1 MFASGVLVKYPA
13 VHVHEET
20 ASSAESVGGA
30 TELEFVKA
38 SDLALLQK
46 RAPQLMATV
55 EQNSGLL
62 TTGLPV
68 AARRIKGCGDIVYY
82 YRCCEW
88 LRSVVISRPTARVV
102 LVLAMQQPVSV
113 ADFFNAHAP
122 GVVQLLLHQ
131 FWIPAHQ
138 VLFTLILAATVRMAC
153 SPTAR
158 IAITNALL
166 MMPRGLAPEHKPGG
180 RTTSKKDN
188 PNKGKHPACWHQ
200 RNALVPQDMVHYENS
215 QKTCTAAGMLVL
227 VRDHWEGLCAAG
239 AALVAELAA
248 LNTLATSRASKKK
261 KSLSA
266 YEASSEHSLTLL
278 SHLPSIGPYS
288 AIHAIRTHSAIGL
301 QLRHPHLKA
310 NRSAFNLTS
319 SKWLQSTRTGKR
331 QAN

>member
-55 EQNSGLL
+55 EQDSGLL

-158 IAITNALL
+158 VAITNALL
-166 MMPRGLAPEHKPGG
+166 MMPRGLAPEHKPGS
-180 RTTSKKDN
+180 RTTPKKDN

-261 KSLSA
+261 KIIV
-266 YEASSEHSLTLL
+266 
-278 SHLPSIGPYS
+278 SI
-288 AIHAIRTHSAIGL
+288 
-301 QLRHPHLKA
+301 
-310 NRSAFNLTS
+310 
-319 SKWLQSTRTGKR
+319 
-331 QAN
+331 